1 MPMNAAVI
9 SRNLGPLA
17 VAVGLIVSAP
27 VFAGLNKGLMML
39 GGNLGVKAG
48 ATGLLGFFL
57 ALGFAPDSA
66 SAQSFADALVQVHN
80 TNPRLLTERARLRAT
95 DEQLPQALSNWRPV
109 VIANG
114 FVGRSRSEV
123 NPDAAGSITNYQTPR
138 GADLTASQ
146 PVFRGFR
153 TQAETRRADD
163 NIAAGRAVLLATE
176 QNVLFDAVEAYAN
189 VVRERAVLEL
199 NINNER
205 VLARE
210 LEATQDRFVVGEL
223 TRTDVAQAESRL
235 SRGTSDR
242 IGAENDLATSA
253 AQFKNII
260 GIAPG
265 DLEVPLPP
273 EALLPFSSPDAI
285 DMATTN
291 NPDVISAEFRESSAR
306 NDVDLIRGELLPEVT
321 LDGVLS
327 VDEDS
332 SLVNGDRNRASIT
345 VNLRVPLYQ
354 SGSVYSRVRE
364 AKQVAS
370 LRMFDLADVLR
381 EAERAATDSW
391 ENLQGSRAR
400 AISFQSEVN
409 AQEIALEGVT
419 EEQRV
424 GARTILDVL
433 DAEQEL
439 LDARV
444 GLIRA
449 QRDALVDSYDLLSAV
464 GRLTAKDLGL
474 PVEVYDFTRNLDT
487 VRNKLFGTDIG
498 G

>member
-1 MPMNAAVI
+1 V
-9 SRNLGPLA
+9 
-17 VAVGLIVSAP
+17 
-27 VFAGLNKGLMML
+27 
-39 GGNLGVKAG
+39 
-48 ATGLLGFFL
+48 
-57 ALGFAPDSA
+57 
-66 SAQSFADALVQVHN
+66 
-80 TNPRLLTERARLRAT
+80 
-95 DEQLPQALSNWRPV
+95 
-109 VIANG
+109 
-114 FVGRSRSEV
+114 
-123 NPDAAGSITNYQTPR
+123 
-138 GADLTASQ
+138 
-146 PVFRGFR
+146 
-153 TQAETRRADD
+153 
-163 NIAAGRAVLLATE
+163 
-176 QNVLFDAVEAYAN
+176 
-189 VVRERAVLEL
+189 VLEL

-210 LEATQDRFVVGEL
+210 LEATQDRFEVGEL

-235 SRGTSDR
+235 SRATSDR
-242 IGAENDLATSA
+242 IGSENDLATSA

-291 NPDVISAEFRESSAR
+291 NPDVISAEFREISAT

-345 VNLRVPLYQ
+345 VNLRVPVYQ

-444 GLIRA
+444 GLVRA

-464 GRLTAKDLGL
+464 GRLTAEDLGL
-474 PVEVYDFTRNLDT
+474 PVEVYDFTRNLDV
-487 VRNKLFGTDIG
+487 VRSKLFGTDIG